1 MNCEPLFKNKCFCNE
16 NAPHIIVPTTLGF
29 WASLTPI
36 PERQSLQCWNH
47 SFPHPSVH
55 RTLYCCCCYRFPFF
69 KYKSKNYKTN
79 CAIDIFSH
87 RESGLYFFSVY
98 HQCARVINVKMIDQ
112 FFNWCVLV
120 LVAIGNIT
128 GMGYELANIV
138 IFVII
143 QPALILLFFVLWRR
157 EKRKNKK

>member
-1 MNCEPLFKNKCFCNE
+1 M
-16 NAPHIIVPTTLGF
+16 
-29 WASLTPI
+29 
-36 PERQSLQCWNH
+36 
-47 SFPHPSVH
+47 
-55 RTLYCCCCYRFPFF
+55 
-69 KYKSKNYKTN
+69 
-79 CAIDIFSH
+79 
-87 RESGLYFFSVY
+87 
-98 HQCARVINVKMIDQ
+98 MIDQ
-112 FFNWCVLV
+112 FFNWCVWV